1 MMFLPVS
8 VKKCGRFLK
17 AMWTNLL
24 LFLIYLLWKGVKDM
38 AVVYATLIVK
48 GKKTFAQV
56 PDKLKEAVRDILIA
70 LECPELAE

>member
-8 VKKCGRFLK
+8 VKKYGRFLK

-56 PDKLKEAVRDILIA
+56 PERLKEQVREILIA
-70 LECPELAE
+70 LELPELAE